1 MDDKIIR
8 KYDIRGVVGKNLQIS
23 DGYEIGRKFG
33 QAVTNILSSKPVYDE
48 KVLGEEKMST
58 AEYLNVFEERKQS
71 STTKLPSEI
80 EFQRKSNVC
89 VGYDS
94 RIHSP
99 NIEQELIRGLTSAG
113 ANVLRIG
120 LCSSPMLYA
129 ATQITQADLGIIITA
144 SHNPSEYNGFKF
156 FSNNKVFS
164 DQEIK
169 EVINNPIKDS
179 TKAGSVINVNIYDQY
194 IKILKNA
201 VKNHNQQKLKIAW
214 DCGNSPASGIIR
226 YIENILLLPGHTH
239 IITNNSIDGTFPLHD
254 PDPIEEKNL
263 THLIEIV
270 KKFQCDLGIALDG
283 DGDRVRLIDNK
294 GNVVSSDH
302 LFMLFAQEVLS
313 EYPGS
318 KVIANIK
325 MSMKVHNFVNELG
338 GQVITCATG
347 HSLVKKEMIKQ
358 NAKFAGEL
366 SGHFFF
372 SELGFDDGL
381 YSAIKAVDILLKKQQ
396 SLFEIIGELPKLYVT
411 HEIKIEVND
420 EKKFQII
427 ESIKKTLEQQNITF
441 SDLDG
446 VKVNGQCNKF
456 WWLLRAS
463 NTQNCI
469 TARCEGDTLEN
480 FELTKKVLFH
490 YLDEVRSL
498 NLS

>member
-1 MDDKIIR
+1 MDDRVIR

-33 QAVTNILSSKPVYDE
+33 Q
-48 KVLGEEKMST
+48 T
-58 AEYLNVFEERKQS
+58 A
-71 STTKLPSEI
+71 T
-80 EFQRKSNVC
+80 NVC
-89 VGYDS
+89 IGYDS

-99 NIEQELIRGLTSAG
+99 NIEQELIRGLISAG
-113 ANVLRIG
+113 ANVLRVG

-129 ATQITQADLGIIITA
+129 ATRITQADLGIIITA
-144 SHNPSEYNGFKF
+144 SHNSSEYNGFKF
-156 FSNNKVFS
+156 FSNEKVFS

-169 EVINNPIKDS
+169 EVINNSIKS
-179 TKAGSVINVNIYDQY
+179 SAKVGSIININIYNQY
-194 IKILKNA
+194 IKILKSA
-201 VKNHNQQKLKIAW
+201 VKNHSAQKLKVAW

-226 YIENILLLPGHTH
+226 YIENILPGHTH
-239 IITNNSIDGTFPLHD
+239 IITNNSIDGNFPLHE

-263 THLIEIV
+263 THLIETV

-283 DGDRVRLIDNK
+283 DSDRVRLIDNK
-294 GNVVSSDH
+294 GNVVSNDH
-302 LFMLFAQEVLS
+302 LFMLFAQDVLS
-313 EYPGS
+313 KYPGS
-318 KVIANIK
+318 KVVANIK
-325 MSMKVHNFVNELG
+325 MSMKVYSFINQLG

-347 HSLVKKEMIKQ
+347 HSLVKKEMVKQ

-381 YSAIKAVDILLKKQQ
+381 YSAVKAVDILLKKQQ
-396 SLFEIIGELPKLYVT
+396 SLCEIIEGLPKLYVT
-411 HEIKIEVND
+411 QEVKVEVND

-427 ESIKKTLEQQNITF
+427 ESIKKTLEQHNIVF

-446 VKVNGQCNKF
+446 VRVDDQFNKF
-456 WWLLRAS
+456 WWLIRAS

-469 TARCEGDTLEN
+469 TARCEGDTFED
-480 FELTKKVLFH
+480 FELIKKTLFH

>member
-33 QAVTNILSSKPVYDE
+33 Q
-48 KVLGEEKMST
+48 T
-58 AEYLNVFEERKQS
+58 A
-71 STTKLPSEI
+71 T
-80 EFQRKSNVC
+80 NVC

-99 NIEQELIRGLTSAG
+99 SIEQELIRGLTLAG

-129 ATQITQADLGIIITA
+129 ATQIIQADLGIIITA

-169 EVINNPIKDS
+169 EVINNPIQNS
-179 TKAGSVINVNIYDQY
+179 TKAGSVINVNVYDQY
-194 IKILKNA
+194 IKILKSA
-201 VKNHNQQKLKIAW
+201 VKNHSPQKFKIAW
-214 DCGNSPASGIIR
+214 DCGNSPASGVIR
-226 YIENILLLPGHTH
+226 YIENILPGHTH
-239 IITNNSIDGTFPLHD
+239 IITNNSIDGAFPLHD
-254 PDPIEEKNL
+254 PDPIEEENL
-263 THLIEIV
+263 THLIETV

-283 DGDRVRLIDNK
+283 DGDRVRLVDNK

-302 LFMLFAQEVLS
+302 LFMLFVQEVLS

-347 HSLVKKEMIKQ
+347 HSLVKKEMVKQ

-381 YSAIKAVDILLKKQQ
+381 YSAVKAVDILLKKQQ
-396 SLFEIIGELPKLYVT
+396 SLFEIIKNLPTLYVT
-411 HEIKIEVND
+411 HEVKIEVKD

-480 FELTKKVLFH
+480 FELTKKVLLH

-498 NLS
+498 NLN